1 MLPERLRLPAAIVAA
16 VLVAELAVLAFSPG
30 DGVLS
35 PVPVDAPSYFSAA
48 ELQQARDFRR
58 PQLALL
64 GATFLIEAAVLVAL
78 VARPPRR
85 LRAARRPVA
94 AAALAGAGIALALDA
109 ATLPVRALMR
119 ERAIDVG
126 LVTRSWAG
134 WAGDVAL
141 SAAIGAVLAAA
152 GAAAAIALMRRL
164 PRRWWIPASG
174 AVVAYGVATIFL
186 APVVLDPLFN
196 RFTEL
201 RGPVRQDVVAL
212 AEQAGV
218 DVGQV
223 QVIDASRRT
232 TAANAYVAGLG
243 ATKRVVIYD
252 NLLDDFPRDEVR
264 VVVAHELA
272 HAHYH
277 DLRNGLL
284 YLAIVAPFGMFAAAL
299 LTRRLA
305 PAPLDDGR
313 PGADALPALAL
324 SVVAVAAVI
333 GVISN
338 QLSRVVEARADSYAL
353 ALTADPDAFIR
364 FEQRIARQNISDPD
378 PPGAVTF
385 VLGTHPPVIDRIG
398 LGVAYARG
406 ERAGVSSPG
415 RTRAGS

>member
-16 VLVAELAVLAFSPG
+16 VLVAELAVLAFSPR
-30 DGVLS
+30 DGVLTPA
-35 PVPVDAPSYFSAA
+35 PVAAPSYFSAA
-48 ELQQARDFRR
+48 ELQEARDFRR
-58 PQLALL
+58 PQLLLL
-64 GATFLIEAAVLVAL
+64 GVTFAIEAAVLVAL

-85 LRAARRPVA
+85 LRAARRPVVA
-94 AAALAGAGIALALDA
+94 AAVAGAGIALALDA
-109 ATLPVRALMR
+109 ATLPVRAVMR
-119 ERAIDVG
+119 ERAMDVG

-141 SAAIGAVLAAA
+141 SGAIGAVFAAA
-152 GAAAAIALMRRL
+152 GAAGALALMRRL

-201 RGPVRQDVVAL
+201 RGPVREDVVAL
-212 AEQAGV
+212 AAKAGV

-243 ATKRVVIYD
+243 ATKRVVLYD
-252 NLLDDFPRDEVR
+252 NLIEDFPREEVR
-264 VVVAHELA
+264 LVVAHELA

-284 YLAIVAPFGMFAAAL
+284 YLAIVAPFGMFAAAQ

-305 PAPLDDGR
+305 PDPLDDGR

-324 SVVAVAAVI
+324 SVIAVAAVI

-353 ALTADPDAFIR
+353 ALTDDPDAFIR
-364 FEQRIARQNISDPD
+364 FERRIAGQNISDPD
-378 PPGAVTF
+378 PPGVVTF

-398 LGVAYARG
+398 LGVAYDQGDR
-406 ERAGVSSPG
+406 
-415 RTRAGS
+415 